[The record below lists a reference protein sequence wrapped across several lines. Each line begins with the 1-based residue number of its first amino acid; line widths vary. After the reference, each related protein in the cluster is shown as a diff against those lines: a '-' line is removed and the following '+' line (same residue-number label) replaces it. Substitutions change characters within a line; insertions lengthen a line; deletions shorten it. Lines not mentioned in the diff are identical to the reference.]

1 VQRLQGELAEA
12 RRRLE
17 GAERKLAQQGL
28 QALLDPA
35 AEVAAPGGQFRLLAA
50 EVDPAAAPT
59 MERLREVADWLR
71 DKLDGPCVLLLA
83 SVPNGSPQLLA
94 TVSKSLTGQGLHAG
108 QLLKEVADAIDGRA
122 GGRPDMAQGGG
133 GDRKKLP
140 QGLERGR
147 QAVRARAGAG

>member
-1 VQRLQGELAEA
+1 M
-12 RRRLE
+12 
-17 GAERKLAQQGL
+17 
-28 QALLDPA
+28 QALLGQASQID
-35 AEVAAPGGQFRLLAA
+35 APGGPFRLLAV
-50 EVDPAAAPT
+50 EVDPIAAPT

-71 DKLDGPCVLLLA
+71 DKLDGPSVLLLA

-94 TVSKSLTGQGLHAG
+94 TVSKALTGQGLHAG
-108 QLLKEVADAIDGRA
+108 QLLNEVADTIGGQA

-133 GDRKKLP
+133 GDRQKLP